1 MMFPRSSTVITVSE
15 APMFNAPEA
24 DSVTKPFLRLVKS
37 AGKEYA
43 ENGTLSKETLDRL
56 SAPMIPHGICGHC
69 KWRDMSKI
77 KSESSLTVLFEEP
90 FWVGILERSDGKKYE
105 VCKIVFGGEPTDG
118 EIYEFLLRNYNKLRF
133 SRPVSAKPIE
143 DKRINPKRMQ
153 RIIKKQT
160 GNTGVGTKAQQ
171 ALALEREQNKL
182 ERKTKSREQKEA
194 EKELRFEQK
203 QKKKKE
209 NKKGH

>member
-1 MMFPRSSTVITVSE
+1 
-15 APMFNAPEA
+15 
-24 DSVTKPFLRLVKS
+24 
-37 AGKEYA
+37 
-43 ENGTLSKETLDRL
+43 
-56 SAPMIPHGICGHC
+56 
-69 KWRDMSKI
+69 MSKI

-182 ERKTKSREQKEA
+182 ERKTKAVNRKKRKKNYASNKNSKR
-194 EKELRFEQK
+194 
-203 QKKKKE
+203 KKKRR
-209 NKKGH
+209 KGIDRLWTISLK